1 MKSIITVIGPDRVG
15 IIAEICTLLAQLH
28 MNVIDISQTIM
39 HGMFTMIMFV
49 EQAEGAPAFD
59 EMQSRLSA
67 KGCEMGLEIR
77 VQREDI
83 FNAMHRI

>member
-49 EQAEGAPAFD
+49 EQVEGSPAFD
-59 EMQSRLSA
+59 EVQSRLSA
-67 KGCEMGLEIR
+67 KGEEMGLEIR
-77 VQREDI
+77 IQREDI
-83 FNAMHRI
+83 FNAMHRV

>member
-67 KGCEMGLEIR
+67 KGTEMGLEIR